1 MLSWLLWCA
10 SRRAELNSALDRLI
24 AAGLLFRQGVPPYAT
39 YLFKHAL
46 FQDAAYGTLLREPRR
61 ALHARIAETLES
73 QFAEIT
79 ETRPE
84 LLARQCADAGLLE
97 KAAGLWGKAGQRSLE
112 RFALIEAVAQFTRA
126 LDQLASLPAT
136 PAQRREQIKLQVG
149 LANALYHTKGTTATE
164 TRAAFNQARVMIE
177 QAERL
182 GEHVEDPLLLYS
194 VLYGF
199 FIPKFINFD
208 GDAARALAQ
217 QFLALAEQQKAT
229 APIMIGHRLLGNTLL
244 CLGDAAEGLSHLDR
258 ALALYDPTVHRP
270 LATRFGHDVGVATL
284 SFRPLALWLLG
295 YPDRALLETHRAL
308 DAARETGHIPTL
320 IFALI
325 FTAFAHICCRVHAAA
340 AVHLEECIVLAQ
352 EKVPLMKHL
361 AAAMLGCVLA
371 ETGKASDAIQ
381 AINAAIAGLSAIGAT
396 AWRTSWLSRL
406 ALTYA
411 ELGKVD
417 DAWRYIGEAM
427 TVVETTKEGW
437 YQAEVNRIAGEI
449 ALMSPESDAT
459 KAEAYFERALAVARL
474 QQAKSWEL
482 RAATSMARL
491 WRDQGK
497 PQQARDLLAPVYDWF
512 TEGFDTLDLKE
523 AKTVLA
529 TLA

>member
-1 MLSWLLWCA
+1 MA
-10 SRRAELNSALDRLI
+10 
-24 AAGLLFRQGVPPYAT
+24 
-39 YLFKHAL
+39 
-46 FQDAAYGTLLREPRR
+46 
-61 ALHARIAETLES
+61 
-73 QFAEIT
+73 
-79 ETRPE
+79 
-84 LLARQCADAGLLE
+84 
-97 KAAGLWGKAGQRSLE
+97 
-112 RFALIEAVAQFTRA
+112 
-126 LDQLASLPAT
+126 
-136 PAQRREQIKLQVG
+136 
-149 LANALYHTKGTTATE
+149 ATE

-182 GEHVEDPLLLYS
+182 GEHLEDPLLLYS

-270 LATRFGHDVGVATL
+270 LATRFGHDVGAATL
-284 SFRPLALWLLG
+284 TFRPLALWLLG
-295 YPDRALLETHRAL
+295 YPDRALLETHRAI

-320 IFALI
+320 LFALL
-325 FTAFAHICCRVHAAA
+325 FTALAHICCRVHAAA

-352 EKVPLMKHL
+352 EKVPYMKHL
-361 AAAMLGCVLA
+361 AAANLGCVLT
-371 ETGKASDAIQ
+371 ETGKASDGIQ
-381 AINAAIAGLSAIGAT
+381 AINDAMRAVGAT
-396 AWRTSWLSRL
+396 VWSTSWLTRL
-406 ALTYA
+406 ALAHA

-427 TVVETTKEGW
+427 TAVETTKERW
-437 YQAEVNRIAGEI
+437 FQTEINRIAGEI
-449 ALMSPESDAT
+449 ALMAPKPDAA
-459 KAEAYFERALAVARL
+459 KAETYFERALAVARE

-482 RAATSMARL
+482 RAAMSMARL

-497 PQQARDLLAPVYDWF
+497 RDEARNLLGPVYNWF

-523 AKTVLA
+523 AKALLDELV
-529 TLA
+529 